1 MPYTEQ
7 QIRGLAINFLRFHY
21 KLRPRHP
28 AAAGTR
34 IVDKP
39 HYYQGVL
46 IDARLAYQRPDGS
59 YFTATVEATSQDRQD
74 EILYQTNYWRI
85 GAHTLVWTLL
95 LTTALLWAGTQ
106 VQRLNLFRLF
116 GTPNAYL
123 VLVLLLVTLFTV
135 VGAALRGLKR
145 YRYIYAVDQFKHFY
159 ADAQWVAYDVEIF
172 AADTRRTRGGGTGN
186 WSGSALS
193 TASDYWRWRRDK
205 VVRNVMSP
213 ESGRSVWRASPPV
226 AAVAGPGGGGG
237 RTGNGRGTRPP
248 GATACFTAIG

>member
-106 VQRLNLFRLF
+106 VQSLNLFRLF

-159 ADAQWVAYDVEIF
+159 ADAQWVAYDVEDF
-172 AADTRRTRGGGTGN
+172 C
-186 WSGSALS
+186 
-193 TASDYWRWRRDK
+193 
-205 VVRNVMSP
+205 
-213 ESGRSVWRASPPV
+213 GRYLEHA
-226 AAVAGPGGGGG
+226 AAVSGAGASVREVRVWTTGGGGG
-237 RTGNGRGTRPP
+237 
-248 GATACFTAIG
+248 